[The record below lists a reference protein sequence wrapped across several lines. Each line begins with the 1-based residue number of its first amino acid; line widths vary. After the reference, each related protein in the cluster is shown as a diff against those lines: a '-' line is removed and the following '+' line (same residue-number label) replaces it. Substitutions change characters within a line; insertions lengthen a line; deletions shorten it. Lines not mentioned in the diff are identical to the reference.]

1 MDNNGITLGYN
12 ANMTNIK
19 NAVYPINGG
28 KEMVVP
34 VGHKILLSGDTHGD
48 PRRFANQKVRVFCG
62 DEYPSHAIIL
72 GDFGLIWSTLINDPY
87 EKHWIKWLDEKPWI
101 TLATLGNHENYERIY
116 QLPLVDLY
124 GGKAYKVSDK
134 VYILQHGHVFTIEGK
149 KFFNF
154 GGAVSI
160 DKARRQNRVS
170 WWEEENPTNADFYRG
185 DESLRK
191 VNYNVDYVISHTAP
205 QKAIDYFQHKLPFGN
220 LSKEDDMYYELKK
233 QDPAVHML
241 SAFLENGL
249 AFRKWYFGH
258 FHITDSFEVED
269 RQYQVMYE
277 NFTTI

>member
-1 MDNNGITLGYN
+1 MELT
-12 ANMTNIK
+12 
-19 NAVYPINGG
+19 
-28 KEMVVP
+28 
-34 VGHKILLSGDTHGD
+34 HKILLTGDTHGEVIQ
-48 PRRFANQKVRVFCG
+48 RLANRKIQMACNG
-62 DEYPSHAIIL
+62 DYPSHVIVL
-72 GDFGLIWSTLINDPY
+72 GDFGVIWDNSQSSVARETY
-87 EKHWIKWLDEKPWI
+87 AIKWLTEKPWI
-101 TLATLGNHENYERIY
+101 TLAVLGNHEGYERIY

-149 KFFNF
+149 KFFSF

-185 DESLRK
+185 DENLRK
-191 VNYNVDYVISHTAP
+191 VDYNVDYVISHTAP